1 MLRRPP
7 ALLAGLV
14 SMLAPGTGQL
24 WLGRR
29 RRGLLML
36 CVAIPLAAAAA
47 VAWLLD
53 PLEILRLL
61 LRESVLLGLL
71 VANAALC
78 AFRLYCVIDAYGMAA
93 RSRTASR
100 VLPAAASVAGLV
112 LLTAAPHVAAGYY
125 DYRSYRL
132 LGTVFTDEEPGDVLT
147 YSYDQAVFAGLE
159 PGPAAKPRRQIRKH
173 AQTARARWLL
183 NPSVSGTRA
192 LFLDHPAPRSG
203 RYADGWFTVLLL
215 GGDAGPYRWGLRTD
229 TMIVVAVQERTGTAV
244 ALGVPRNLR
253 PVPLAGPAAARYGDF
268 DNLLNALYSFG
279 HAHPELF
286 AGGRD
291 PGATALKQTLSQ
303 LLGLRIQYYAL
314 VDLRGFAGM
323 IDALGGIT
331 IRPNER
337 VNDLVSPVD
346 VGAEWISIDVQPG
359 STYRFDGRTALA
371 YARSRSASSDYRRM
385 SRQRCILSA
394 TAAQLE
400 VRRILRGF
408 PKLASAIEQYTRTD
422 IPIRRVPDLLQLMQ
436 SIRPSRTL
444 SVTLGP
450 PAYTFGGDYPDVDTI
465 RAAVRQMVLR
475 PALARRDLGARTVR
489 ESC

>member
-1 MLRRPP
+1 MRGPP

-14 SMLAPGTGQL
+14 SMVAPGVGQL

-29 RRGLLML
+29 RRGALML
-36 CVAIPLAAAAA
+36 GVTAALAGVAAAA
-47 VAWLLD
+47 WLSD
-53 PLEILRLL
+53 PLEVLR
-61 LRESVLLGLL
+61 VLVRPHVLMGLL
-71 VANAALC
+71 AANAALC
-78 AFRLYCVIDAYGMAA
+78 AFRLYSVIDAYELAA
-93 RSRTASR
+93 RRRTACR

-112 LLTAAPHVAAGYY
+112 LLTAAPHLAAGYY

-132 LGTVFTDEEPGDVLT
+132 LGTVFTDEEPQDVLT
-147 YSYDQAVFAGLE
+147 YSYDRAVFTGLE
-159 PGPAAKPRRQIRKH
+159 PGPSAKPHRRVQKR
-173 AQTARARWLL
+173 ARSARARWLL
-183 NPSVSGTRA
+183 NPTVSGSRG
-192 LFLDHPAPRSG
+192 LFLEDPAPSAHRSE
-203 RYADGWFTVLLL
+203 GWFTVLLL

-229 TMIVVAVQERTGTAV
+229 TMIVVAIQERTGRAV

-253 PVPLAGPAAARYGDF
+253 PVRLAGPAAARYGEF

-286 AGGRD
+286 EGGRD
-291 PGATALKQTLSQ
+291 PGATALKQTVSQ
-303 LLGLRIQYYAL
+303 LLALRIQYYAL

-337 VNDLVSPVD
+337 VDDLVSPVD
-346 VGAEWISIDVQPG
+346 EGADWIPIDVHPG
-359 STYRFDGRTALA
+359 GTYRFDGRTALA

-422 IPIRRVPDLLQLMQ
+422 VPIRRVPDLLQLVHA
-436 SIRPSRTL
+436 IRPGRTL

-450 PAYTFGGDYPDVDTI
+450 PTYTFGGDSPDVETI

-475 PALARRDLGARTVR
+475 PDLARRELGAQTAR

>member
-1 MLRRPP
+1 VLRRPP

-14 SMLAPGTGQL
+14 SMLAPGAGQL

-36 CVAIPLAAAAA
+36 CVAMPLAGTAAI
-47 VAWLLD
+47 AWVLD
-53 PLEILRLL
+53 PVEILRFL

-78 AFRLYCVIDAYGMAA
+78 AFRLYCVIDAYGLAA
-93 RSRTASR
+93 RERATR
-100 VLPAAASVAGLV
+100 HVLPAAASVAGLV

-132 LGTVFTDEEPGDVLT
+132 LGTVFADEEPEDVLT
-147 YSYDQAVFAGLE
+147 YSYNPAVFAGLK
-159 PGPAAKPRRQIRKH
+159 PGPPVKRQRHVRKR
-173 AQTARARWLL
+173 ARSTRARWLL
-183 NPSVSGTRA
+183 SPAVSGSHG
-192 LFLDHPAPRSG
+192 LFLDDPARTSDRSSE
-203 RYADGWFTVLLL
+203 GWFTVLLL

-229 TMIVVAVQERTGTAV
+229 TMIVVAVQEGTGRAV
-244 ALGVPRNLR
+244 ALGVPRNLK
-253 PVPLAGPAAARYGDF
+253 PIALAGPAAARYGEF

-286 AGGRD
+286 EGGRD
-291 PGATALKQTLSQ
+291 PGATALKQTISQ
-303 LLGLRIQYYAL
+303 LLGLRVQYYAL

-331 IRPNER
+331 IEPNER
-337 VNDLVSPVD
+337 VEDLVSPVD
-346 VGAEWISIDVQPG
+346 EGAEWIPIDVYPG
-359 STYRFDGRTALA
+359 GTYRFDGRTALA
-371 YARSRSASSDYRRM
+371 YVRSRSATSDYRRM

-394 TAAQLE
+394 TAEQLE

-408 PKLASAIEQYTRTD
+408 PKLASAIERYTRTD
-422 IPIRRVPDLLQLMQ
+422 MPIRRVPDLLQLVH
-436 SIRPSRTL
+436 SIKPWRTL

-450 PAYTFGGDYPDVDTI
+450 PTYTFGGDYPDVETI

-475 PALARRDLGARTVR
+475 PDLARRELGAQTAR

>member
-1 MLRRPP
+1 
-7 ALLAGLV
+7 
-14 SMLAPGTGQL
+14 MLAPGAGQL
-24 WLGRR
+24 LLGRR

-36 CVAIPLAAAAA
+36 CAAIPLAAAAV

-53 PLEILRLL
+53 PVEILRLL
-61 LRESVLLGLL
+61 LRESVLLSLL
-71 VANAALC
+71 AANAALC
-78 AFRLYCVIDAYGMAA
+78 AFRLYCVIDAYGLAA
-93 RSRTASR
+93 QRRTTR
-100 VLPAAASVAGLV
+100 HVLPAAASVVGLT
-112 LLTAAPHVAAGYY
+112 LLTTAPHVAAGYY

-132 LGTVFTDEEPGDVLT
+132 LGTVFTDEEPADVLT
-147 YSYDQAVFAGLE
+147 HSYDLAVFAGLK
-159 PGPAAKPRRQIRKH
+159 PGPAGKPRPHVRKRVES
-173 AQTARARWLL
+173 ARARWLL
-183 NPSVSGTRA
+183 GSSDSGSRA
-192 LFLDHPAPRSG
+192 LFLDHPARSSG
-203 RYADGWFTVLLL
+203 RSVPGWFTVLLL

-229 TMIVVAVQERTGTAV
+229 TMIVVAVQERTGRAV

-253 PVPLAGPAAARYGDF
+253 PVPLAGPAAARYGEF

-279 HAHPELF
+279 HAHSELF
-286 AGGRD
+286 VGGRD

-337 VNDLVSPVD
+337 VSDLVSPVD
-346 VGAEWISIDVQPG
+346 VGADWIPIDVQPG
-359 STYRFDGRTALA
+359 GTYRFDGRTALA

-408 PKLASAIEQYTRTD
+408 PKLASAIEEYTRTD
-422 IPIRRVPDLLQLMQ
+422 IPIRRVPDLLQLMR
-436 SIRPSRTL
+436 SIRPGRTL

-450 PAYTFGGDYPDVDTI
+450 PTYTFGGDYPDVETI

-475 PALARRDLGARTVR
+475 PALARGELGVQTAR

>member
-1 MLRRPP
+1 VRHGPP

-14 SMLAPGTGQL
+14 SMVAPGAGQL

-29 RRGLLML
+29 RRGALML
-36 CVAIPLAAAAA
+36 GVTTALAAAAA
-47 VAWLLD
+47 VFWLSD
-53 PLEILRLL
+53 PLEVLRVFV
-61 LRESVLLGLL
+61 RPKVLLGLL
-71 VANAALC
+71 AANAGLC
-78 AFRLYCVIDAYGMAA
+78 VFRLYSVIDAYGLAA
-93 RSRTASR
+93 QRRTARR

-112 LLTAAPHVAAGYY
+112 VLTAAPHVAAGYY

-132 LGTVFTDEEPGDVLT
+132 LGTVFTDEEPHDVLT
-147 YSYDQAVFAGLE
+147 YSYDRAVFTGLE
-159 PGPAAKPRRQIRKH
+159 PGPAAKPHRQVRKR
-173 AQTARARWLL
+173 ARSARARWLL
-183 NPSVSGTRA
+183 SPNVSGSRG
-192 LFLDHPAPRSG
+192 LFLDHPARGSARSSE
-203 RYADGWFTVLLL
+203 GWFTVLLL

-229 TMIVVAVQERTGTAV
+229 TMIVVAVQERTGRAV

-253 PVPLAGPAAARYGDF
+253 PVALAGPAAARYGEF

-286 AGGRD
+286 EGGRD
-291 PGATALKQTLSQ
+291 PGATALKQTISQ

-323 IDALGGIT
+323 IDALGGVT

-337 VNDLVSPVD
+337 VDDLVSPVD
-346 VGAEWISIDVQPG
+346 EGAEWIPVDVYPG
-359 STYRFDGRTALA
+359 ETYRFDGRTALA

-408 PKLASAIEQYTRTD
+408 PKLASAIERYTRTD
-422 IPIRRVPDLLQLMQ
+422 MPIRRVPDLIQLVH
-436 SIRPSRTL
+436 SIRPWRTL

-450 PAYTFGGDYPDVDTI
+450 PTYTFGGDYPDVETI

-475 PALARRDLGARTVR
+475 PDLARRELGAQTAR

>member
-1 MLRRPP
+1 MLHGPP
-7 ALLAGLV
+7 AVLAGFV
-14 SMLAPGTGQL
+14 SMLAPGAGQL

-29 RRGLLML
+29 RRGGLML
-36 CVAIPLAAAAA
+36 CAAAAIAAAAA
-47 VAWLLD
+47 AAWLSD
-53 PLEILRLL
+53 PLEVLRVLV
-61 LRESVLLGLL
+61 RPNVLLGLL
-71 VANAALC
+71 AANAGLC
-78 AFRLYCVIDAYGMAA
+78 AFRLYCVIDAYGLAA
-93 RSRTASR
+93 RRRSARR
-100 VLPAAASVAGLV
+100 VLPAAASVAGLA
-112 LLTAAPHVAAGYY
+112 LLTTAPHVAAGYY

-132 LGTVFTDEEPGDVLT
+132 LGTVFTDEEPEDVLT

-159 PGPAAKPRRQIRKH
+159 PGPAAKPGRQVSKH
-173 AQTARARWLL
+173 AQTARAGWLL

-192 LFLDHPAPRSG
+192 LFLDTPAPRSS
-203 RYADGWFTVLLL
+203 RSVEGWFTVLLL

-229 TMIVVAVQERTGTAV
+229 TIIVVAVQERTGRAV

-253 PVPLAGPAAARYGDF
+253 PVPLAGPAAERYGDF

-359 STYRFDGRTALA
+359 GTYRFDGRTALA

-408 PKLASAIEQYTRTD
+408 PKLASAIEQFTRTD
-422 IPIRRVPDLLQLMQ
+422 IPIRRVPDLLQLVR
-436 SIRPSRTL
+436 SIRATRTL
-444 SVTLGP
+444 SVTVGP
-450 PAYTFGGDYPDVDTI
+450 PTYTFGGDYPDVETI
-465 RAAVRQMVLR
+465 QAAVRQMVLR
-475 PALARRDLGARTVR
+475 PALARRELGARTAH